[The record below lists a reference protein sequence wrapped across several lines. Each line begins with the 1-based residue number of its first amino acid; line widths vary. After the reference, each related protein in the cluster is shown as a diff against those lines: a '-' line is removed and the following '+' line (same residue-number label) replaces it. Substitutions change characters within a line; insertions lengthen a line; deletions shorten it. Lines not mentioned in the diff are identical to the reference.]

1 MEWIETTGTSIDEAK
16 DLALD
21 RLGVAEDELEIQV
34 LTEPSSA
41 MFGLKKTEARL
52 RARVRPISPQIK
64 TERNSKNNRDKNR
77 KRSNQG
83 RKNTN
88 NKANGEKSQKNNN
101 QKNSKK
107 TSEQLDDAK
116 NSSKNKDNRSQK
128 ATKVKNNPRTRSD
141 EMETEKM
148 DLSTQAEI
156 TESFLA
162 GLLEK
167 VGLESRVTSTIED
180 ERLTVEAHGLN
191 LGLAIGHQGQT
202 VRAITELSR
211 TIIQRKSKGSASG
224 SMTVDIGGYRALRQS
239 NLEKFTK
246 AQAEAVLSDGISRA
260 LDPMGAADRRI
271 AHNAVSDIEGVET
284 ISEGSNMDR
293 RVVIQLAE

>member
-1 MEWIETTGTSIDEAK
+1 
-16 DLALD
+16 
-21 RLGVAEDELEIQV
+21 
-34 LTEPSSA
+34 
-41 MFGLKKTEARL
+41 
-52 RARVRPISPQIK
+52 
-64 TERNSKNNRDKNR
+64 
-77 KRSNQG
+77 
-83 RKNTN
+83 
-88 NKANGEKSQKNNN
+88 
-101 QKNSKK
+101 
-107 TSEQLDDAK
+107 
-116 NSSKNKDNRSQK
+116 
-128 ATKVKNNPRTRSD
+128 
-141 EMETEKM
+141 METEKM

-167 VGLESRVTSTIED
+167 MGLESRVTSTIED

-211 TIIQRKSKGSASG
+211 TIIQRKSRGSASG

-239 NLEKFTK
+239 NLEKFAK

-293 RVVIQLAE
+293 RVVIQLVG

>member
-88 NKANGEKSQKNNN
+88 NKTNSEKSQKNNN

-116 NSSKNKDNRSQK
+116 NSSKNKDNRPEK
-128 ATKVKNNPRTRSD
+128 ATKAKNNPRTRKD

-156 TESFLA
+156 TENFLA

-167 VGLESRVTSTIED
+167 MGLESRVTSTIED

-211 TIIQRKSKGSASG
+211 TIIQRKSRGSASG

-239 NLEKFTK
+239 NLEKFAK

-293 RVVIQLAE
+293 RVVIQLAG

>member
-1 MEWIETTGTSIDEAK
+1 MEWIETTGISIDAAK

-52 RARVRPISPQIK
+52 RARVRPISPQVK
-64 TERNSKNNRDKNR
+64 PERTNNRDKNR

-83 RKNTN
+83 RKSTN
-88 NKANGEKSQKNNN
+88 NKASNEKAQKSNN

-107 TSEQLDDAK
+107 NNEQLDDVK
-116 NSSKNKDNRSQK
+116 NSSKNKEKRPQK
-128 ATKVKNNPRTRSD
+128 SPKSKNNLQTRSD
-141 EMETEKM
+141 EVETEKM

-156 TESFLA
+156 TESFVA

-167 VGLESRVTSTIED
+167 MGLETRVVSTIED

-202 VRAITELSR
+202 VRAITELAR
-211 TIIQRKSKGSASG
+211 TIIQRKSRGSASG

-239 NLEKFTK
+239 NLEKFAKT
-246 AQAEAVLSDGISRA
+246 QAEAVLSDGISRA

>member
-1 MEWIETTGTSIDEAK
+1 VEWIETTGTSIDEAK

-64 TERNSKNNRDKNR
+64 TERNNKNSRDKNR

-83 RKNTN
+83 RKNTT
-88 NKANGEKSQKNNN
+88 NKTNGEKSQKNNN

-128 ATKVKNNPRTRSD
+128 STKTKNNPRTRSD
-141 EMETEKM
+141 EVETEKM
-148 DLSTQAEI
+148 DLSTQAEL
-156 TESFLA
+156 TESFVS
-162 GLLEK
+162 GLLDK
-167 VGLESRVTSTIED
+167 MGLESRVTSTIED

>member
-88 NKANGEKSQKNNN
+88 NKTNSEKSQKNNN

-116 NSSKNKDNRSQK
+116 NSSKNKDNRPEK
-128 ATKVKNNPRTRSD
+128 ATKAKNNPRTRRD

-156 TESFLA
+156 TENFLA

-167 VGLESRVTSTIED
+167 MGLESRVTSTIED

-211 TIIQRKSKGSASG
+211 TIIQRKSRGSASG

-239 NLEKFTK
+239 NLEKFAK

-293 RVVIQLAE
+293 RVVIQLAG

>member
-88 NKANGEKSQKNNN
+88 NKTNSEKSQKNNN

-116 NSSKNKDNRSQK
+116 NSSKNKDNRPEKVTK
-128 ATKVKNNPRTRSD
+128 AKNNPRTRRD

-167 VGLESRVTSTIED
+167 MGLESRVTSTIED

-211 TIIQRKSKGSASG
+211 TIIQRKSRGSASG

-239 NLEKFTK
+239 NLEKFAK

-260 LDPMGAADRRI
+260 LDPMGAADRRV

>member
-52 RARVRPISPQIK
+52 RARVRPVSPQIK
-64 TERNSKNNRDKNR
+64 TERNNKNSRDKNR

-83 RKNTN
+83 RKNTT
-88 NKANGEKSQKNNN
+88 NKTNGEKSQKNNN

-128 ATKVKNNPRTRSD
+128 STKTKNNPRTRSD
-141 EMETEKM
+141 EVETEKM

-156 TESFLA
+156 TESFVS
-162 GLLEK
+162 GLLDK
-167 VGLESRVTSTIED
+167 MGLESRVTSTIED

>member
-88 NKANGEKSQKNNN
+88 NKTNSEKSQKNNN

-116 NSSKNKDNRSQK
+116 NSSKNKDNRPEK
-128 ATKVKNNPRTRSD
+128 ATKAKNNPRTRKD

-148 DLSTQAEI
+148 DLSTQADI

-167 VGLESRVTSTIED
+167 MGLESRVTSTIED

-211 TIIQRKSKGSASG
+211 TIIQRKSRGSASG

-239 NLEKFTK
+239 NLEKFAK

-260 LDPMGAADRRI
+260 LDPMGAADRRV

>member
-1 MEWIETTGTSIDEAK
+1 VEWIETTGTSIDEAK

-88 NKANGEKSQKNNN
+88 NKTNSEKSQKNNN

-116 NSSKNKDNRSQK
+116 NSSKNKDNRPEK
-128 ATKVKNNPRTRSD
+128 ATKAKNNPRTRKD

-156 TESFLA
+156 TENFLA

-167 VGLESRVTSTIED
+167 MGLESRVTSTIED

-211 TIIQRKSKGSASG
+211 TIIQRKSRGSASG

-239 NLEKFTK
+239 NLEKFAK

-293 RVVIQLAE
+293 RVVIQLAG

>member
-1 MEWIETTGTSIDEAK
+1 VEWIETTGTSIDEAK

-88 NKANGEKSQKNNN
+88 NKVNGEKSQKNNN

-167 VGLESRVTSTIED
+167 MGLESRVTSTIED

>member
-88 NKANGEKSQKNNN
+88 NKTNSEKSQKNNN

-116 NSSKNKDNRSQK
+116 NSSKNKDNRSEK
-128 ATKVKNNPRTRSD
+128 ATKVKNNPRTRKD

-148 DLSTQAEI
+148 DLSTQADI

-167 VGLESRVTSTIED
+167 MGLESRVTSTIED

-211 TIIQRKSKGSASG
+211 TIIQRKSRGSASG

-239 NLEKFTK
+239 NLEKFAK

-293 RVVIQLAE
+293 RVVIQLVG

>member
-148 DLSTQAEI
+148 DLSTQAEM

-167 VGLESRVTSTIED
+167 MGLESRVTSTIED

>member
-88 NKANGEKSQKNNN
+88 NKVNGEKSQKNNN

-167 VGLESRVTSTIED
+167 MGLESRVTSTIED

>member
-1 MEWIETTGTSIDEAK
+1 MEWIETTGISIDEAK

-52 RARVRPISPQIK
+52 RARVRPISPQVK
-64 TERNSKNNRDKNR
+64 PERTNNRDKNR

-83 RKNTN
+83 RKSTN
-88 NKANGEKSQKNNN
+88 NKASNEKAQKSNN

-107 TSEQLDDAK
+107 NNEQLDDVK
-116 NSSKNKDNRSQK
+116 NSSKNKEKRPQK
-128 ATKVKNNPRTRSD
+128 SPKSKNNLQTRSD
-141 EMETEKM
+141 EVETEKM

-156 TESFLA
+156 TESFVA

-167 VGLESRVTSTIED
+167 MGLETRVVSTIED

-202 VRAITELSR
+202 VRAITELAR
-211 TIIQRKSKGSASG
+211 TIIQRKSRGSASG

-239 NLEKFTK
+239 NLEKFAKT
-246 AQAEAVLSDGISRA
+246 QAEAVLSDGISRA

>member
-64 TERNSKNNRDKNR
+64 TERNSKNGRDKNR
-77 KRSNQG
+77 KRSSQG
-83 RKNTN
+83 RRNTN
-88 NKANGEKSQKNNN
+88 NKANVEKSQKNNN

-107 TSEQLDDAK
+107 TSGQLDDAK

-128 ATKVKNNPRTRSD
+128 STKAKNNPRTRSD
-141 EMETEKM
+141 EVETEKM

-156 TESFLA
+156 TESFVA

-167 VGLESRVTSTIED
+167 MGLESRVTSTIED

-239 NLEKFTK
+239 NLEKFAK

>member
-1 MEWIETTGTSIDEAK
+1 MEWIETTGATIDEAK

-34 LTEPSSA
+34 LTEPVST

-52 RARVRPISPQIK
+52 RARVRPISPQGK
-64 TERNSKNNRDKNR
+64 SEKSSQNNRDRNR
-77 KRSNQG
+77 KRSNQN

-88 NKANGEKSQKNNN
+88 NKQSKDNKNKQQKSSKRNEEKLDDLENSGQNKEKRAQKPSKSKNN
-101 QKNSKK
+101 
-107 TSEQLDDAK
+107 
-116 NSSKNKDNRSQK
+116 SQ
-128 ATKVKNNPRTRSD
+128 TRSD
-141 EMETEKM
+141 EVEVEKM

-156 TESFLA
+156 TEGFIE
-162 GLLEK
+162 GLLSK
-167 VGLESRVTSTIED
+167 MGLEASVVSTIED

-211 TIIQRKSKGSASG
+211 TIIQRKSRGSASG

-239 NLEKFTK
+239 NLEKFAK

-271 AHNAVSDIEGVET
+271 AHNAVSEIDGAET

>member
-88 NKANGEKSQKNNN
+88 NKTNSEKSQKNSN

-116 NSSKNKDNRSQK
+116 NSSKNKDNRSEK
-128 ATKVKNNPRTRSD
+128 ATKVKNNPRTRKD

-167 VGLESRVTSTIED
+167 MGLESRVTSTIED

-211 TIIQRKSKGSASG
+211 TIIQRKSRGSASG

-239 NLEKFTK
+239 NLEKFAK

-260 LDPMGAADRRI
+260 LDPMGAADRRV

>member
-1 MEWIETTGTSIDEAK
+1 VEWIETTGTSIDEAK

-64 TERNSKNNRDKNR
+64 TERNNKNSRDKNR

-83 RKNTN
+83 RKNTT
-88 NKANGEKSQKNNN
+88 NKANGEKSQKNTN

-116 NSSKNKDNRSQK
+116 NSSKNKDNKSQK
-128 ATKVKNNPRTRSD
+128 ATKTKNNPRTRSD
-141 EMETEKM
+141 EVETEKM

-156 TESFLA
+156 TESFVS
-162 GLLEK
+162 GLLDK
-167 VGLESRVTSTIED
+167 MGLESRVTSTIED

>member
-1 MEWIETTGTSIDEAK
+1 VEWIETTGTSIDEAK

-64 TERNSKNNRDKNR
+64 TERNNKNSRDKNR

-83 RKNTN
+83 RKNTT
-88 NKANGEKSQKNNN
+88 NKTNGEKSQKNNN

-128 ATKVKNNPRTRSD
+128 STKTKNNPRTRSD
-141 EMETEKM
+141 EVETEKM

-156 TESFLA
+156 TESFVS
-162 GLLEK
+162 GLLDK
-167 VGLESRVTSTIED
+167 MGLESRVTSTIED

>member
-88 NKANGEKSQKNNN
+88 NKVNGEKSQKNNN

-167 VGLESRVTSTIED
+167 MGLESRVTSTIED

-191 LGLAIGHQGQT
+191 LGLAIGHQ
-202 VRAITELSR
+202 
-211 TIIQRKSKGSASG
+211 
-224 SMTVDIGGYRALRQS
+224 
-239 NLEKFTK
+239 
-246 AQAEAVLSDGISRA
+246 QA
-260 LDPMGAADRRI
+260 
-271 AHNAVSDIEGVET
+271 T
-284 ISEGSNMDR
+284 
-293 RVVIQLAE
+293 

>member
-64 TERNSKNNRDKNR
+64 TERNNKNSRDKNR

-83 RKNTN
+83 RKNTT
-88 NKANGEKSQKNNN
+88 NKTNGEKSQKNNN

-116 NSSKNKDNRSQK
+116 NSSKNKDNKSQK
-128 ATKVKNNPRTRSD
+128 ATKTKNNPRTRSD
-141 EMETEKM
+141 EVETEKM

-156 TESFLA
+156 TESFVS
-162 GLLEK
+162 GLLDK
-167 VGLESRVTSTIED
+167 MGLESRVTSTIED

>member
-88 NKANGEKSQKNNN
+88 SKVNGEKSQKNNN

-167 VGLESRVTSTIED
+167 MGLESRVTSTIED

>member
-88 NKANGEKSQKNNN
+88 NKTNSEKSQKNNN

-116 NSSKNKDNRSQK
+116 NSSKNKDNRPEK
-128 ATKVKNNPRTRSD
+128 ATKAKNNPRTRRD

-167 VGLESRVTSTIED
+167 MGLESRVTSTIED

-191 LGLAIGHQGQT
+191 LGLALGHQGQT

-211 TIIQRKSKGSASG
+211 TIIQRKSRGSASG

-239 NLEKFTK
+239 NLEKFAK

-260 LDPMGAADRRI
+260 LDPMCAADRRV

-284 ISEGSNMDR
+284 ISEGSNMER

>member
-64 TERNSKNNRDKNR
+64 TERNNKNSRDKNR

-83 RKNTN
+83 RKNTT
-88 NKANGEKSQKNNN
+88 NKTNGEKSQKNTN

-116 NSSKNKDNRSQK
+116 NSSKNKDNKSQK
-128 ATKVKNNPRTRSD
+128 ATKTKNNPRTRSD
-141 EMETEKM
+141 EVETEKM

-156 TESFLA
+156 TESFVS
-162 GLLEK
+162 GLLDK
-167 VGLESRVTSTIED
+167 MGLESRVTSTIED

>member
-1 MEWIETTGTSIDEAK
+1 VEWIETTGTSIDEAK

-88 NKANGEKSQKNNN
+88 NKANTEKSQKNNN

-167 VGLESRVTSTIED
+167 MGLESRVTSTIED

-191 LGLAIGHQGQT
+191 LGVAIGHQGQT

-246 AQAEAVLSDGISRA
+246 TQAEAVLSDGISRA

>member
-88 NKANGEKSQKNNN
+88 NKTNSEKSQKNNN

-116 NSSKNKDNRSQK
+116 NSSKNKDNRPEK
-128 ATKVKNNPRTRSD
+128 ATKAKNNPRTRRD

-167 VGLESRVTSTIED
+167 MGLESRVTSTIED

-211 TIIQRKSKGSASG
+211 TIIQRKSRGSASG

-239 NLEKFTK
+239 NLEKFAK

-260 LDPMGAADRRI
+260 LDPMGAADRRV

-293 RVVIQLAE
+293 RLVIQLAE

>member
-1 MEWIETTGTSIDEAK
+1 VEWIETTGTSIDEAK

-88 NKANGEKSQKNNN
+88 NKTNSEKSQKNSN

-116 NSSKNKDNRSQK
+116 NSSKNKDNRSEK
-128 ATKVKNNPRTRSD
+128 ATKVKNNPRTRKD

-167 VGLESRVTSTIED
+167 MGLESRVTSTIED

-211 TIIQRKSKGSASG
+211 TIIQRKSRGSASG

-239 NLEKFTK
+239 NLEKFAK

-293 RVVIQLAE
+293 RVVIQLVG

>member
-64 TERNSKNNRDKNR
+64 TERNSKSNRDKNR

-88 NKANGEKSQKNNN
+88 NKKNSEKSQKNNN

-116 NSSKNKDNRSQK
+116 NSSKNKDNRPEKTTK
-128 ATKVKNNPRTRSD
+128 AKNNPRTRKD

-156 TESFLA
+156 TENFLA

-167 VGLESRVTSTIED
+167 MGLESRVTSTIED

-211 TIIQRKSKGSASG
+211 TIIQRKSRGSASG

-239 NLEKFTK
+239 NLEKFAK

>member
-1 MEWIETTGTSIDEAK
+1 VEWIETTGISIDEAK

-52 RARVRPISPQIK
+52 RARVRPISPQVK
-64 TERNSKNNRDKNR
+64 PERTSNRDKNR

-83 RKNTN
+83 RKNSN
-88 NKANGEKSQKNNN
+88 NKSSNEKTQKSNN

-107 TSEQLDDAK
+107 NTEQLDDVK
-116 NSSKNKDNRSQK
+116 NSSKNIEKRPQK
-128 ATKVKNNPRTRSD
+128 SSKSKNNPQTRSD
-141 EMETEKM
+141 EVETEKM

-156 TESFLA
+156 TESFVA

-167 VGLESRVTSTIED
+167 MGLETRVTSTIED

-191 LGLAIGHQGQT
+191 LGLAIGHEGQT
-202 VRAITELSR
+202 VRAITELAR

-224 SMTVDIGGYRALRQS
+224 SMTVDIGGYRALRQA
-239 NLEKFTK
+239 NLEKFAK
-246 AQAEAVLSDGISRA
+246 AQAEAVLSDGTSRA
-260 LDPMGAADRRI
+260 LNPMGAADRRI
-271 AHNAVSDIEGVET
+271 VHNAVSDIEGVET

>member
-64 TERNSKNNRDKNR
+64 TERNNKNSRDKNR

-83 RKNTN
+83 RKNTT
-88 NKANGEKSQKNNN
+88 NKTNGEKSQKNNN

-128 ATKVKNNPRTRSD
+128 STKTKNNPRTRSD
-141 EMETEKM
+141 EVETEKM

-156 TESFLA
+156 TESFVS
-162 GLLEK
+162 GLLDK
-167 VGLESRVTSTIED
+167 MGLESRVTSTIED

>member
-88 NKANGEKSQKNNN
+88 NKTNSEKSQKNSN

-116 NSSKNKDNRSQK
+116 NSSKNKDNRSEK
-128 ATKVKNNPRTRSD
+128 ATKVKNNPRTRKD

-148 DLSTQAEI
+148 DLSTQADI

-167 VGLESRVTSTIED
+167 MGLESRVTSTIED

-211 TIIQRKSKGSASG
+211 TIIQRKSRGSASG

-239 NLEKFTK
+239 NLEKFAK

-293 RVVIQLAE
+293 RVVIQLVG

>member
-1 MEWIETTGTSIDEAK
+1 
-16 DLALD
+16 
-21 RLGVAEDELEIQV
+21 
-34 LTEPSSA
+34 
-41 MFGLKKTEARL
+41 
-52 RARVRPISPQIK
+52 
-64 TERNSKNNRDKNR
+64 
-77 KRSNQG
+77 
-83 RKNTN
+83 
-88 NKANGEKSQKNNN
+88 
-101 QKNSKK
+101 
-107 TSEQLDDAK
+107 
-116 NSSKNKDNRSQK
+116 
-128 ATKVKNNPRTRSD
+128 
-141 EMETEKM
+141 METEKM

-156 TESFLA
+156 TESFVA

-167 VGLESRVTSTIED
+167 MGLETRVVSSIED

-202 VRAITELSR
+202 VRAITELAR

-239 NLEKFTK
+239 NLEKFAK
-246 AQAEAVLSDGISRA
+246 AQAEAVLSDGVSRA

>member
-88 NKANGEKSQKNNN
+88 NKTNSEKSQKNNN

-116 NSSKNKDNRSQK
+116 NSSKNKDNRSEK
-128 ATKVKNNPRTRSD
+128 ATKVKNNPRTRKD

-167 VGLESRVTSTIED
+167 MGLESRVTSTIED

-211 TIIQRKSKGSASG
+211 TIIQRKSRGSASG

-239 NLEKFTK
+239 NLEKFAK

-260 LDPMGAADRRI
+260 LDPMGAADRRV

>member
-34 LTEPSSA
+34 LTEPSST

-64 TERNSKNNRDKNR
+64 TERNNKNSRDKNR

-83 RKNTN
+83 RKNTT
-88 NKANGEKSQKNNN
+88 NKTNGEKSQKNNN

-116 NSSKNKDNRSQK
+116 NSSKNKDNKSQK
-128 ATKVKNNPRTRSD
+128 ATKTKNNPRTRSD
-141 EMETEKM
+141 EVETEKM

-156 TESFLA
+156 TESFVS
-162 GLLEK
+162 GLLDK
-167 VGLESRVTSTIED
+167 MGLESRVTSTIED

>member
-1 MEWIETTGTSIDEAK
+1 VEWIETTGTSIDEAK

-88 NKANGEKSQKNNN
+88 NKTNSEKSQKNNN

-116 NSSKNKDNRSQK
+116 NSSKNKDNRPEK
-128 ATKVKNNPRTRSD
+128 ATKAKNNPRTRRD

-167 VGLESRVTSTIED
+167 MGLESRVTSTIED

-211 TIIQRKSKGSASG
+211 TIIQRKSRGSASG

-239 NLEKFTK
+239 NLEKFAK

-260 LDPMGAADRRI
+260 LDPMGAADRRV

>member
-88 NKANGEKSQKNNN
+88 NKTNSEKSQKNNN

-116 NSSKNKDNRSQK
+116 NSSKNKDNRPEK
-128 ATKVKNNPRTRSD
+128 ATKAKNNPRTRRD

-167 VGLESRVTSTIED
+167 MGLESRVTSTIED

-211 TIIQRKSKGSASG
+211 TIIQRKSRGSASG

-239 NLEKFTK
+239 NLEKFAK

>member
-1 MEWIETTGTSIDEAK
+1 VEWIETTGTSIDEAK

-88 NKANGEKSQKNNN
+88 NKTNSEKSQKNSN

-116 NSSKNKDNRSQK
+116 NSSKNKDNRSEK
-128 ATKVKNNPRTRSD
+128 ATKVKNNPRTRKD

-167 VGLESRVTSTIED
+167 MGLESRVTSTIED

-211 TIIQRKSKGSASG
+211 TIIQRKSRGSASG

-239 NLEKFTK
+239 NLEKFAK

-293 RVVIQLAE
+293 RVVIQLAG